1 MFDCK
6 AVLLNCTKIP
16 IVNSFQLLPFAKT
29 SFKFGY
35 LFFGS
40 ILTLWLFQTVVHR
53 FCKHLA
59 LPQNDSSYIFLKNI
73 YQTHR
78 KFRFALNSSRGRSI
92 NSVLST
98 DCIVYVVIYTQKYK
112 RAKINKNI
120 IFFKCFF
127 LFSQFS

>member
-40 ILTLWLFQTVVHR
+40 ILTLGSFKLWCTVSVNTWR
-53 FCKHLA
+53 YPK
-59 LPQNDSSYIFLKNI
+59 NDSSYIFLKNI

-112 RAKINKNI
+112 RAKINKI
-120 IFFKCFF
+120 LKYYFF
-127 LFSQFS
+127 